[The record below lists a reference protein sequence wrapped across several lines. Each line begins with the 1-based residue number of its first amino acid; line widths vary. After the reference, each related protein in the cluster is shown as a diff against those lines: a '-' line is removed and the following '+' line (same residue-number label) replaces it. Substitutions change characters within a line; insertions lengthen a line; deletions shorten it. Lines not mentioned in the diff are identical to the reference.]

1 MGQKEKQ
8 NRLCLA
14 NGMAANKTNLKE
26 GVIMVSNSDKK
37 KYNKFH
43 VIIAVI
49 IIIIAGGGLTKE
61 KVYVEAVNPDNAV
74 NPVEKVENPDSNS
87 TSGSSIEKYR
97 IEEIFH
103 DFINNKIK
111 SRPEWK
117 KWKGNTNKLYF
128 SIQYTVDD
136 TPCLLVTKDIITN
149 TNEAMNS
156 FIYYYDEEAGKIQL
170 LTYLASNGTSYPV
183 SMMDGEFVISSN
195 HSIRSYSWEGGD
207 MELYAQ
213 EVDGYYMYNGK
224 YTYSSL
230 SWKVPF
236 KSKKLKLDAR
246 KYNTKKQ
253 MDACANKIK
262 KIKNFSK
269 SKAKD
274 FEKMY
279 SGAVPVPFY
288 INKDTSWK
296 KFIYIN

>member
-111 SRPEWK
+111 WK
-117 KWKGNTNKLYF
+117 SF
-128 SIQYTVDD
+128 SSTD
-136 TPCLLVTKDIITN
+136 
-149 TNEAMNS
+149 
-156 FIYYYDEEAGKIQL
+156 
-170 LTYLASNGTSYPV
+170 
-183 SMMDGEFVISSN
+183 
-195 HSIRSYSWEGGD
+195 
-207 MELYAQ
+207 
-213 EVDGYYMYNGK
+213 
-224 YTYSSL
+224 
-230 SWKVPF
+230 
-236 KSKKLKLDAR
+236 
-246 KYNTKKQ
+246 
-253 MDACANKIK
+253 
-262 KIKNFSK
+262 
-269 SKAKD
+269 
-274 FEKMY
+274 
-279 SGAVPVPFY
+279 
-288 INKDTSWK
+288 
-296 KFIYIN
+296 